1 MGADIL
7 GNFLAVLLEKP
18 SYVYTFFC
26 CKAHLYQDAVLSN
39 GQIVYKMNSVRR
51 KKTVKSRS
59 GVVKHT
65 N

>member
-51 KKTVKSRS
+51 KKL
-59 GVVKHT
+59 
-65 N
+65 